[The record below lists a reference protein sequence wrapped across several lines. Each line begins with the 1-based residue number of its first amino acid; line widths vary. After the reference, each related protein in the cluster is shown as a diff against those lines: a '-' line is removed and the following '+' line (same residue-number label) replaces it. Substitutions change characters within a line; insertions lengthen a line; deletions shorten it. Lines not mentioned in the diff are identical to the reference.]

1 MWAKIKHKG
10 FKAQFYH
17 LWDPLSSRADCA
29 GQPIRYLS
37 KCGLLKD
44 AKDLELLENP
54 PTALRCTR
62 CHRSEAK

>member
-1 MWAKIKHKG
+1 MWGKTKTGSKYR
-10 FKAQFYH
+10 FYH
-17 LWDPLSSRADCA
+17 LWEVIQSRAYDA
-29 GQPIRYLS
+29 QPVRCVS

-44 AKDLELLENP
+44 AKDLELSANQ